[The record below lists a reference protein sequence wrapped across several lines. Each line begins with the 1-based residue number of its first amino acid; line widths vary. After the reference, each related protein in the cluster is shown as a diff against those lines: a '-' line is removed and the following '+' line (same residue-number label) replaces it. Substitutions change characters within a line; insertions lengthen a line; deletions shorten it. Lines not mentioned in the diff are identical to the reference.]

1 MRTSRLLS
9 LATALLVSGAATVLA
24 QQAPPAA
31 PPKPASPPGTAAT
44 QVGGKYVKTE
54 RGQRYEGG
62 KWIEVSYNRPI
73 LRSRPNIFG
82 TGAEYGK
89 AVSDGTGIWRVG
101 ANETTRFKT
110 EVPLKFG
117 DKTLP
122 AGEYSMFVELKP
134 GAWTL
139 ILSNWAAQTKYDP
152 SNKTA
157 LWGSSGYT
165 PDKDVVRAPMTVESI
180 PFSLDQLTIGFADV
194 TAAGGK
200 LAIWWDTTQATVP
213 FTVAGS

>member
-1 MRTSRLLS
+1 MRTSRLLCF
-9 LATALLVSGAATVLA
+9 ATALLVSGAATVFA
-24 QQAPPAA
+24 QQAAPAA
-31 PPKPASPPGTAAT
+31 APKPASPPGTAAT

-62 KWIEVSYNRPI
+62 RWIEITYNRPI
-73 LRSRPNIFG
+73 LRGRASIFG
-82 TGAEYGK
+82 SGADYGK
-89 AVSDGTGIWRVG
+89 AVSDGSGIWRVG
-101 ANETTRFKT
+101 ANQTTRFRT

-139 ILSNWAAQTKYDP
+139 ILSNWPAQTKYDP
-152 SNKTA
+152 SDKTA

-165 PDKDVVRAPMTVESI
+165 ADKDVVRASMTVETI
-180 PFSLDQLTIGFADV
+180 PFSIDQLTIGFTDV
-194 TAAGGK
+194 TAAGGT